1 VDENG
6 QMQNPAL
13 PDCGQAISAVKAI
26 AIAQQQGQKI
36 YTITQENRATALAKL
51 PVGGTVGQEIRNAV
65 NAGKEVTVHEKAI
78 NAFGWSGYG
87 YVIVDPETGAGAY
100 LIEGSGN
107 GSFWIEAGFAA
118 VLGAISLAGLS
129 LGASLFFMLAITIV
143 SIWMTLMLFFIAYDT
158 CGNDYADNFALALTI
173 TFALIGS
180 VFFASSKE
188 IIGFAIA
195 SAVIPALYAAGA
207 TTALSG
213 GCRNIRK

>member
-78 NAFGWSGYG
+78 SAFGWSGYG
-87 YVIVDPETGAGAY
+87 YIIVDPETGAGAY

-107 GSFWIEAGFAA
+107 GGY
-118 VLGAISLAGLS
+118 L
-129 LGASLFFMLAITIV
+129 
-143 SIWMTLMLFFIAYDT
+143 
-158 CGNDYADNFALALTI
+158 
-173 TFALIGS
+173 
-180 VFFASSKE
+180 
-188 IIGFAIA
+188 FAIA
-195 SAVIPALYAAGA
+195 IALVFSEWIIASIGLAIVIDLLISGVFMAINYIIEKIFNLDKVEQVTVAVVEMLTIFILLTVSLLMSSSILVTASLIALVFSMFSVFWN
-207 TTALSG
+207 ALSYKSF
-213 GCRNIRK
+213 NDYKFV